1 MTTRAILN
9 EHIAQFIPDD
19 AEVSHA
25 NGEILING
33 EVFPKSIV
41 MMIMNQNIE
50 YMLNIA
56 YQLEQNES
64 ANSGTELLNNES
76 MNGDNHEY
84 SNSSIGR
91 VWNGQNN

>member
-33 EVFPKSIV
+33 EVLPQSVIW
-41 MMIMNQNIE
+41 MMLQQGNKEVRQ
-50 YMLNIA
+50 
-56 YQLEQNES
+56 
-64 ANSGTELLNNES
+64 
-76 MNGDNHEY
+76 
-84 SNSSIGR
+84 
-91 VWNGQNN
+91 